1 MKKNKKIIFLTGT
14 RADFGKLR
22 PLMDKIDKSKFFDC
36 HVFVTG
42 MHMLTKYGPT
52 YREVQKQKYKNVFLC
67 RNQNYETDQDI
78 ILSNTITGF
87 SKFVKKIKPDLIVVH
102 GDRIEALAG
111 AIVGAFN
118 HILVAHIEG
127 GEISG
132 TIDESIRHSV
142 TKLAHV
148 HFVANK
154 EARRRLTQLGERK
167 DSIFIIGSP
176 DIEVMRIGN
185 LPSFKH
191 VKKYYNIPFAKF
203 AIFIFHPVSSELDQL
218 KNQIRQII
226 DALINSKDNFIVIY
240 PNNDEGS
247 DIILNELK
255 RLKKN
260 FKFKLY
266 PSIRFQYFLCIM
278 KNSRYVIGNS
288 SAGVREAEVYGIP
301 AIDIGS
307 RQRNRYKN
315 KDITH
320 VEPNKR
326 KIQNAIKN
334 IQEKKMKSR
343 NSFGDVLKS
352 SEEFYKILKSNDI
365 WKTSHQKQFID
376 LNG

>member
-1 MKKNKKIIFLTGT
+1 LKKNKKVIFLTGT
-14 RADFGKLR
+14 RADFGKLK
-22 PLMDKIDKSKFFDC
+22 PLMDRIDRSRFFDC

-52 YREVQKQKYKNVFLC
+52 YREVQKQKYKNVFLF
-67 RNQNYETDQDI
+67 RNQNYETDQDTV
-78 ILSNTITGF
+78 LSNTITGF
-87 SKFVKKIKPDLIVVH
+87 SKFVKKINPDLIVVH

-142 TKLAHV
+142 SKLSHV
-148 HFVANK
+148 HFVANN
-154 EARRRLTQLGERK
+154 EARKRLTQLGERK
-167 DSIFIIGSP
+167 NSIFIIGSP
-176 DIEVMRIGN
+176 DIEVMKSGN

-191 VKKYYNIPFAKF
+191 VKKYYSIPFEKF
-203 AIFIFHPVSSELDQL
+203 AIFIFHPVSSELDKL
-218 KNQIRQII
+218 KNQIEQIV
-226 DALINSKDNFIVIY
+226 DVLLNSKDNFIVIY

-255 RLKKN
+255 KIRKN
-260 FKFKLY
+260 LRFKLY
-266 PSIRFQYFLCIM
+266 PSLRFQYFLCVM
-278 KNSRYVIGNS
+278 KNSKYIIGNS

-315 KDITH
+315 KDIIH
-320 VEPNKR
+320 VEPNKM
-326 KIQNAIKN
+326 KIQNAIKD
-334 IQEKKMKSR
+334 IQKKRIKSKS
-343 NSFGDVLKS
+343 SFGGVLNS
-352 SEEFYKILKSNDI
+352 SERFYKILKSSDI
-365 WKTSHQKQFID
+365 WRISHQKQFID
-376 LNG
+376 LN